1 VDTLSYIVL
10 VPMVYAAAVV
20 FILGMVIRLA
30 GIYKAPRNPTSLQIY
45 PPKKARRLLAVY
57 DTFFFPT
64 VRRHKP
70 LLWVF
75 LMVFHI
81 SLTLLLIG
89 HLELFKAFA
98 PLQVIAHDVFI
109 GGGWTGLVILVCI
122 VYFLF
127 RRFHSPVREVS
138 VPEDYLLLILLL
150 LTALF
155 GSQMNW
161 ARDWYGYGEFGI
173 DAYREYL
180 LSLLVFKPEVPYDL
194 MVGGH
199 SFMLVLHVFFAN
211 LFLMVFPFSQLM
223 HAVFSLPMNH
233 LRRG

>member
-1 VDTLSYIVL
+1 MDTLSYIVL
-10 VPMVYAAAVV
+10 VPMVYAAATV
-20 FILGMVIRLA
+20 FIAGMVVRLT
-30 GIYKAPRNPTSLQIY
+30 GIYMSPKNPTTVQIY
-45 PPKKARRLLAVY
+45 PQKRARRLLALY

-75 LMVFHI
+75 LMAFHI
-81 SLTLLLIG
+81 CLALLLIG

-98 PLQVIAHDVFI
+98 VLQAIAHDVFI

-138 VPEDYLLLILLL
+138 VPQDYLLLILLL
-150 LTALF
+150 LTVLF

-161 ARDWYGYGEFGI
+161 ARDWYGYGEFGV

-180 LSLLVFKPEVPYDL
+180 LNLLYFKPEVPYEL
-194 MVGGH
+194 MSGGH
-199 SFMLVLHVFFAN
+199 GFMLVLHVFFAN
-211 LFLMVFPFSQLM
+211 LLLMVFPFTQLM
-223 HAVFSLPMNH
+223 HAVFSLPLNN

>member
-1 VDTLSYIVL
+1 
-10 VPMVYAAAVV
+10 MVYAAAAV
-20 FILGMVIRLA
+20 FIAGMVIRLA
-30 GIYKAPRNPTSLQIY
+30 GIYAAPKNPATLQIY
-45 PPKKARRLLAVY
+45 PQKKVRRLLAVY

-75 LMVFHI
+75 LMAFHI
-81 SLTLLLIG
+81 CLALLLIG
-89 HLELFKAFA
+89 HLELFRAFA
-98 PLQVIAHDVFI
+98 LLQAIPHSVFI
-109 GGGWTGLVILVCI
+109 GGGWTGLVILACI

-150 LTALF
+150 LTVLF

-161 ARDWYGYGEFGI
+161 ARNWYGYGEFGVG
-173 DAYREYL
+173 AYREYL
-180 LSLLVFKPEVPYDL
+180 LSLLAFKPEVPYDL
-194 MVGGH
+194 MAGGH

-223 HAVFSLPMNH
+223 HAVFSLPMNN